1 MLPRELRVRRSL
13 RAAVVAL
20 ATAAALAPGA
30 VAGAQPAQRCKSAD
44 LRYPFQEGGPKTFG
58 VFRLRIAAGRCAT
71 AHRVA
76 KAWMKEFEA
85 ELRAGRVQL
94 PRRVAGFTFTSLPPN
109 AAQTYRERGRRRDTT
124 IRFDYRVPN
133 G

>member
-1 MLPRELRVRRSL
+1 MARLLIPLVL
-13 RAAVVAL
+13 AL
-20 ATAAALAPGA
+20 ALLPA
-30 VAGAQPAQRCKSAD
+30 AGADARPAQRCKSAD

-58 VFRLRIAAGRCAT
+58 VFKLRITGGGCRT

-85 ELRAGRVQL
+85 NIAAGRVKL
-94 PRRVAGFTFTSLPPN
+94 PRSVEGFAFATLPPN
-109 AAQTYRERGRRRDTT
+109 AAQTYRERGRRAATT